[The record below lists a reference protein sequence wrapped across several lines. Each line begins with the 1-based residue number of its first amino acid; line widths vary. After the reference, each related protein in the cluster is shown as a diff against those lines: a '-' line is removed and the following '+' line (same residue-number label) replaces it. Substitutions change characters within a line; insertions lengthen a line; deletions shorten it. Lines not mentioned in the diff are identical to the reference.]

1 MTLDLTRA
9 AIEKR
14 RVSTFLLLA
23 LAVGGVS
30 AYRVLP
36 RAEDPGFT
44 VRFAQVVTVL
54 PGASPERVESLVT
67 DRLEGAIQEIPEIAV
82 IESTSRV
89 GVSIVLVEARDEYD
103 DMQPIWHDLRR
114 KVERVTPELP
124 GGVIGPTVNDE
135 YGDVFGIVAT
145 LTGEGYSYAELKSV
159 ADEVRDALLYLDDVA
174 KVDIYGTQA
183 ERVFVDFDS
192 ARLVE
197 LGLAPLQLRSLL
209 ESANT
214 LVPAGDIRTGFERIA
229 LEPTGNFETV
239 EDIRQTVVALPGN
252 KEILHLEDLAEISRG
267 YADPPGS
274 LVYASSAPALA
285 LAVAMRDGGNMIAL
299 GERITRELDRIRTAY
314 PIGVELDTVVFHPQ
328 IVEAKVRMFMTNLVQ
343 AVGLVFVVML
353 LFLGLRIGLVVVSL
367 VPTTIAA
374 SFLMM
379 SVTGIGI
386 DQVSLASLIIALG
399 MLVDNAIVVSESI
412 MVRMA
417 QGRRPVDAAVEAA
430 RELRG
435 PLLISSLTTSAAF
448 LPVFLAQSI
457 TGEYTAPIFT
467 VVTIALLSSLALA
480 LTMTPLLCVL
490 FVTVRQVTPAERFD
504 GPVYRSYRR
513 VLLAGLRHRSVAIV
527 AVAGVFIFALLG
539 LRILPIIFF
548 PPSDEAILTAEYELP
563 AGTSIE
569 RVVEVVERIDRF
581 IVRDLLAGGRRPAP
595 GAALAAPLVP
605 GQGEGITNWVT
616 FVGDGGPRF
625 YLARQPAPPRPNY
638 AFSILN
644 ASSRAAIIEEVIP
657 AIEAFCRETF
667 PDVDVT
673 LKPLQLGP
681 PVEAP
686 VQVRLSGRDADALF
700 DIVDVVKARLSGI
713 DGVRNVTD
721 DWGARSKKLVIDVDQ
736 PRARRAGVTNQDVA
750 ISLQTALGG
759 LETTRYRAEDETI
772 PVTLRSKLASRRDVT
787 RLEGLNVHAQTT
799 GRAVPLLQVA
809 DVTLAWEPGTI
820 RRRNR
825 LKTVTVSSDLA
836 ADVTPSEVV
845 AQLRPWLDAEQVGWP
860 VGYRY
865 GFGGEEESSVEA
877 NQSLAE
883 QVPLAVL
890 IILGLL
896 VFHFDSFRRTAIVL
910 LTVPLGLVGVVFGL
924 VVAGSYVGFMTLLG
938 VVALMG
944 IVVNNAI
951 LLLDRIGIEI
961 GNGIEPAR
969 AVVEAAQQRFRPIL
983 LTTATTVSGLLPLW
997 FGGGSMWEP
1006 MAVAIVFGL
1015 LFATVLTLW
1024 VVPILYSL
1032 FFRVRFDAVTV
1043 QRLEAILDL
1052 DLEIELLPDAD

>member
-1 MTLDLTRA
+1 MDLTRA

-14 RVSTFLLLA
+14 RISAFLLLA
-23 LAVGGVS
+23 LVVGGMS
-30 AYRVLP
+30 AYQVLP

-44 VRFAQVVTVL
+44 VRFAQVVTFL
-54 PGASPERVESLVT
+54 PGASPDRVESLVT
-67 DRLEGAIQEIPEIAV
+67 DRLEAAIQEIPEIAV
-82 IESTSRV
+82 SESTSRV
-89 GVSIVLVEARDEYD
+89 GVSIVQVEAGDEYD
-103 DMQPIWHDLRR
+103 DMQPIWNDLRR
-114 KVERVTPELP
+114 KVQRVAPELP
-124 GGVIGPTVNDE
+124 GGIIGPTVNDE
-135 YGDVFGIVAT
+135 YGDVFGIVVT
-145 LTGEGYSYAELKSV
+145 LTGEGYSYAELRSV
-159 ADEVRDALLYLDDVA
+159 ADEVRDELLYLDDVA

-183 ERVFVDFDS
+183 ERVFVDFDN
-192 ARLVE
+192 ARLAE

-214 LVPAGDIRTGFERIA
+214 LVPAGDIRTGVERIA
-229 LEPTGNFETV
+229 LEPTGNFESV
-239 EDIRQTVVALPGN
+239 EDIRQTVVALPGST
-252 KEILHLEDLAEISRG
+252 EILHLEDLAEISRG
-267 YADPPGS
+267 YADPPDS
-274 LVYASSAPALA
+274 LVYASGAPALA

-299 GERITRELDRIRTAY
+299 GERISRELGRIRTAY
-314 PIGVELDTVVFHPQ
+314 PIGVELDTVVFHPR
-328 IVEAKVRMFMTNLVQ
+328 IVEAKVQLFMTNLVQ

-379 SVTGIGI
+379 SIAGIGI

-417 QGRRPVDAAVEAA
+417 QGRRPIDAAVDAA

-448 LPVFLAQSI
+448 LPIFLAQSV

-467 VVTIALLSSLALA
+467 VVTIALLSSWALA

-504 GPVYRSYRR
+504 GRIYRSYRR
-513 VLLAGLRHRSVAIV
+513 VLLAGLRHRGVAIG
-527 AVAGVFIFALLG
+527 AVAGVFICALQG
-539 LRILPIIFF
+539 SRILPTIFF

-563 AGTSIE
+563 AGASIE
-569 RVVEVVERIDRF
+569 RVADVVEQIDRF
-581 IVRDLLAGGRRPAP
+581 IVRDLLAGSGGRPAP
-595 GAALAAPLVP
+595 GAALAGPPAPGP
-605 GQGEGITNWVT
+605 GEGITSWVT

-625 YLARQPAPPRPNY
+625 YLARDPAPPRPNY

-667 PDVDVT
+667 PEVDVT

-686 VQVRLSGRDADALF
+686 VQVRLSGRDADTLF
-700 DIVDVVKARLSGI
+700 DIVDVVKARMSGI

-759 LETTRYRAEDETI
+759 LEATRYRAEDESI
-772 PVTLRSKLASRRDVT
+772 PVTLRSKPASRTDLT
-787 RLEGLNVHAQTT
+787 RIDSLNVHARTT

-836 ADVTPSEVV
+836 GDVTPSEVV
-845 AQLRPWLDAEQVGWP
+845 AQLRPWLDGEQVGWP

-896 VFHFDSFRRTAIVL
+896 VFQFDSFRRTAIVL
-910 LTVPLGLVGVVFGL
+910 LTIPLGLVGVVFGL

-944 IVVNNAI
+944 VIVNNAI
-951 LLLDRIGIEI
+951 LLLDRIRIEI

-1006 MAVAIVFGL
+1006 MAIAIVFGL
-1015 LFATVLTLW
+1015 LFATGLTLW

-1032 FFRVRFDAVTV
+1032 FFGVRFDAVTV

-1052 DLEIELLPDAD
+1052 DLEIELLPAAD